1 MSKKKYFLALLSLFM
16 MNNIR
21 AGNEETWNLERCIQY
36 AVENNIQIQKS
47 NVSEQQQ
54 EVSLKEA
61 QAALFPSLSFGM
73 NQSLNYRPLQDSPN
87 SIVANGMANTSTRK
101 LTENGNYS
109 LNASWTV
116 WDGKSNTNTIK
127 IQKLNKKMAEL
138 DTEISK
144 NSITEQITQL
154 YIQILYSTE
163 AKKVNE
169 SILETAKKQVERG
182 KEMMQNGLLSETEL
196 KQLEAQWSSAQ
207 YDVVNAQTQ
216 IDDYNLQLKQLL
228 ELDPSTDFQIAD
240 LEITDEQA
248 LQLVP
253 SSSEV
258 YSQALLLRPEIQS
271 KQTAIEAA
279 KLSVDVAKAGYQP
292 SLSLNAS
299 ISDSHYS
306 TGAQV
311 ASQLK
316 ENLNGTIGLTLSVPI
331 FDNRRN
337 KSAVER
343 AKLDQVTKSLELTEE
358 QKNLYNTIESYNL
371 QARNNQEKFKASIT
385 KTESMESSYRLLN
398 EQFENGLKNVV
409 ELLTGKDDLLQAQQE
424 KLQSKYTTL
433 LNIQL
438 LKFYQGNSMTL

>member
-21 AGNEETWNLERCIQY
+21 AGNEETWDLERCIQY

-87 SIVANGMANTSTRK
+87 SIVANGMANTSVKK

-216 IDDYNLQLKQLL
+216 IDDYSLQLKQLL
-228 ELDPSTDFQIAD
+228 ELDPNTDFQIAD
-240 LEITDEQA
+240 LEIADEQA

-253 SSSEV
+253 SSNEV

-271 KQTAIEAA
+271 KQAAIEAA

-316 ENLNGTIGLTLSVPI
+316 ENLNGSIGLTLSVPI
-331 FDNRRN
+331 FDNRKN

-343 AKLDQVTKSLELTEE
+343 AKLDQVTKAFELTEE

-385 KTESMESSYRLLN
+385 KTESMESSYKLLN

>member
-21 AGNEETWNLERCIQY
+21 AGNEETWDLERCIQY
-36 AVENNIQIQKS
+36 ALENNIQIQKS

-54 EVSLKEA
+54 DVSLKES
-61 QAALFPSLSFGM
+61 QAAFFPSLSFGM
-73 NQSLNYRPLQDSPN
+73 NQSLNYRPLQSNPN
-87 SIVANGMANTSTRK
+87 SIVANGMANTSNKK

-228 ELDPSTDFQIAD
+228 ELDPGTDFQIAD
-240 LEITDEQA
+240 LEISDEQA

-258 YSQALLLRPEIQS
+258 YNQALLLRPEIQS

-331 FDNRRN
+331 FDNRKN

-438 LKFYQGNSMTL
+438 LKFYQGNSITL

>member
-21 AGNEETWNLERCIQY
+21 AGNEETWDLERCIQY

-87 SIVANGMANTSTRK
+87 SIVANGMANTSVKK

-144 NSITEQITQL
+144 NSITEQVTQL

-169 SILETAKKQVERG
+169 SILETAQKQVERG

-216 IDDYNLQLKQLL
+216 IDDYSLQLKQLL
-228 ELDPSTDFQIAD
+228 ELDPNTDFQIAD
-240 LEITDEQA
+240 LEIADEQA

-253 SSSEV
+253 SSNEV

-316 ENLNGTIGLTLSVPI
+316 ENLNGSIGLTLSVPI
-331 FDNRRN
+331 FDNRKN

-343 AKLDQVTKSLELTEE
+343 AKLDQVTKALELTEE

-385 KTESMESSYRLLN
+385 KTESMESSYKLLN

>member
-87 SIVANGMANTSTRK
+87 SIVANGMANTSTKK

-169 SILETAKKQVERG
+169 SILETAKRQVERG

-216 IDDYNLQLKQLL
+216 IDDYSLQLKQLL
-228 ELDPSTDFQIAD
+228 ELDPNTDFRIAD

-248 LQLVP
+248 LQVVP

-331 FDNRRN
+331 FDNRKN

-358 QKNLYNTIESYNL
+358 QKNLYNTIENYNL

>member
-21 AGNEETWNLERCIQY
+21 AGNEETWDLERCIQY

-87 SIVANGMANTSTRK
+87 SIVANGMANTSVKK

-228 ELDPSTDFQIAD
+228 ELDPNTDFQIAD
-240 LEITDEQA
+240 LEIADEQA

-253 SSSEV
+253 SSNEV

>member
-1 MSKKKYFLALLSLFM
+1 MSIKKHFLVLLSLCL
-16 MNNIR
+16 MNEIR
-21 AGNEETWNLERCIQY
+21 AGNDESWDLQRCIRH
-36 AVENNIQIQKS
+36 AVENNIQIQKAQ
-47 NVSEQQQ
+47 VSEQQQ

-87 SIVANGMANTSTRK
+87 SIVANGMANTSAKK

-144 NSITEQITQL
+144 NSITEEITQL
-154 YIQILYSTE
+154 YIQILYSDE
-163 AKKVNE
+163 AKRVNE
-169 SILETAKKQVERG
+169 SILETAQKQVDRG
-182 KEMMQNGLLSETEL
+182 KEMLQNGLLSETEM
-196 KQLEAQWSSAQ
+196 KQLEAQLSSAK

-216 IDDYNLQLKQLL
+216 IDDYLLQLKQLL
-228 ELDPSTDFQIAD
+228 ELDPATEFRISS
-240 LEITDEQA
+240 LEVTDEQA
-248 LQLVP
+248 LQLIP

-279 KLSVDVAKAGYQP
+279 RLSMDVAKAGYQP
-292 SLSLNAS
+292 TLSLNAS

-306 TGAQV
+306 TGSKV

-316 ENLNGTIGLTLSVPI
+316 ENLNGTVGLTLSVPI
-331 FDNRRN
+331 FDNRKN
-337 KSAVER
+337 KSNVDR
-343 AKLDQVTKSLELTEE
+343 ARLDHLTKSLELDEE
-358 QKNLYNTIESYNL
+358 QKNLYHTIENYNL
-371 QARNNQEKFKASIT
+371 QARSNQEKFKASIA

-438 LKFYQGNSMTL
+438 LNYYQGNNISL

>member
-21 AGNEETWNLERCIQY
+21 AGNEETWDLERCIQY

-47 NVSEQQQ
+47 NVSEQKQ

-87 SIVANGMANTSTRK
+87 SIVANGMANTSVKK

-216 IDDYNLQLKQLL
+216 IDDYSLQLKQLL
-228 ELDPSTDFQIAD
+228 ELDPNTDFQIAD
-240 LEITDEQA
+240 LEIADEQA

-253 SSSEV
+253 SSNEV

-316 ENLNGTIGLTLSVPI
+316 ENLNGSIGLTLSVPI

-385 KTESMESSYRLLN
+385 KTESMESSYKLLN

-409 ELLTGKDDLLQAQQE
+409 ELLIGKDDLLQAQQE

>member
-21 AGNEETWNLERCIQY
+21 AGNEETWDLERCIQY

-87 SIVANGMANTSTRK
+87 SIVANGMANTSVKK

-169 SILETAKKQVERG
+169 SILETAQKQVERG

-216 IDDYNLQLKQLL
+216 INDYSLQLKQLL
-228 ELDPSTDFQIAD
+228 ELDPNTDFQIAD
-240 LEITDEQA
+240 LEIADEQA

-253 SSSEV
+253 SSNEV

-299 ISDSHYS
+299 INDSHYS

-316 ENLNGTIGLTLSVPI
+316 ENLNGSIGLTLSVPI
-331 FDNRRN
+331 FDNRKN

-343 AKLDQVTKSLELTEE
+343 AKLDQVTKALELTEE

-385 KTESMESSYRLLN
+385 KTESMESSYKLLN

>member
-21 AGNEETWNLERCIQY
+21 AGNEETWDLERCIQY

-87 SIVANGMANTSTRK
+87 SIVANGMANTSVKK

-196 KQLEAQWSSAQ
+196 KQLEAQWSSTQ

-216 IDDYNLQLKQLL
+216 IDDYSLQLKQLL
-228 ELDPSTDFQIAD
+228 ELDPNTDFQIAD
-240 LEITDEQA
+240 LEIADEQA

-253 SSSEV
+253 SSNEV
-258 YSQALLLRPEIQS
+258 YCQALLLRPEIQS

-316 ENLNGTIGLTLSVPI
+316 ENLNGSIGLTLSVPI
-331 FDNRRN
+331 FDNRKN

-343 AKLDQVTKSLELTEE
+343 AKLDQVTKALELTEE
-358 QKNLYNTIESYNL
+358 QKKLYNTIESYNL

-385 KTESMESSYRLLN
+385 KTESMESSYKLLN

>member
-36 AVENNIQIQKS
+36 AAENNIQIQKS

-87 SIVANGMANTSTRK
+87 SIVANGMANTSTKK

-228 ELDPSTDFQIAD
+228 ELDPNTDFQIAD
-240 LEITDEQA
+240 LEIADEQA

-253 SSSEV
+253 SSNEV

-316 ENLNGTIGLTLSVPI
+316 ENLNGSIGLTLSVPI
-331 FDNRRN
+331 FDNRKN

-343 AKLDQVTKSLELTEE
+343 AKLDQVTKALELTEE
-358 QKNLYNTIESYNL
+358 QKKLYNTIESYNL

-385 KTESMESSYRLLN
+385 KTESMESSYKLLN

>member
-87 SIVANGMANTSTRK
+87 SIVANGMANTSTKK

-216 IDDYNLQLKQLL
+216 IDDYILQLKQLL
-228 ELDPSTDFQIAD
+228 ELDPSTDFRIAD
-240 LEITDEQA
+240 LEISDEQA

>member
-87 SIVANGMANTSTRK
+87 SIVANGMANTSTKK

-138 DTEISK
+138 DTEINK

-331 FDNRRN
+331 FDNRKN

-358 QKNLYNTIESYNL
+358 QKNLYNTIENYNL

>member
-21 AGNEETWNLERCIQY
+21 AGNEETWDLERCIQY

-61 QAALFPSLSFGM
+61 QAALFPSLSFEM

-87 SIVANGMANTSTRK
+87 SIVANGMANTSVKK

-228 ELDPSTDFQIAD
+228 ELDPNTDFQIAD
-240 LEITDEQA
+240 LEIADEQA

-253 SSSEV
+253 SSNEV

-343 AKLDQVTKSLELTEE
+343 AKLDQVTKALELTEE

-385 KTESMESSYRLLN
+385 KTESMESSYKLLN

>member
-21 AGNEETWNLERCIQY
+21 AGNEETWDLERCIQY

-87 SIVANGMANTSTRK
+87 SIVANGMANTSVKK

-196 KQLEAQWSSAQ
+196 KQLEAQWSSTQ

-228 ELDPSTDFQIAD
+228 ELDPNTDFQIAD
-240 LEITDEQA
+240 LEIADEQA

-253 SSSEV
+253 SSNEV

-316 ENLNGTIGLTLSVPI
+316 ENLNGSIGLTLSVPI
-331 FDNRRN
+331 FDNRKN

-343 AKLDQVTKSLELTEE
+343 AKLDQVTKALELTEE

-385 KTESMESSYRLLN
+385 KTESMESSYKLLN

>member
-21 AGNEETWNLERCIQY
+21 AGNEETWDLERCIQY

-87 SIVANGMANTSTRK
+87 SIVANGMANTSVKK

-216 IDDYNLQLKQLL
+216 IDDYSLQLKQLL
-228 ELDPSTDFQIAD
+228 ELDPNTDFQIAD
-240 LEITDEQA
+240 LEIADEQA

-253 SSSEV
+253 SSNEV

-316 ENLNGTIGLTLSVPI
+316 ENLNGSIGLTLSVPI
-331 FDNRRN
+331 FNNRRN

-343 AKLDQVTKSLELTEE
+343 AKLDQVTKLLELTEE

-385 KTESMESSYRLLN
+385 KTESMKSSYRLLN

>member
-87 SIVANGMANTSTRK
+87 SIVANGMANTSTKK

-331 FDNRRN
+331 FDNRKN

-343 AKLDQVTKSLELTEE
+343 AKLDLVTKSLELTEE
-358 QKNLYNTIESYNL
+358 QKNLYNTIENYNL

>member
-21 AGNEETWNLERCIQY
+21 AGNEETWDLERCIQY

-87 SIVANGMANTSTRK
+87 SIVANGMANTSVKK

-216 IDDYNLQLKQLL
+216 IDDYSLQLKQLL
-228 ELDPSTDFQIAD
+228 ELDPNTDFQIAN
-240 LEITDEQA
+240 LEIADEQA

-253 SSSEV
+253 SSNEV

-299 ISDSHYS
+299 INDSHYS

-316 ENLNGTIGLTLSVPI
+316 ENLNGSIGLTLSVPI
-331 FDNRRN
+331 FDNRKN

-343 AKLDQVTKSLELTEE
+343 AKLDQVTKALELTEE

-385 KTESMESSYRLLN
+385 KTESMESSYKLLN

>member
-21 AGNEETWNLERCIQY
+21 AGNEETWDLERCIQY

-87 SIVANGMANTSTRK
+87 SIVANGMANTSVKK

-169 SILETAKKQVERG
+169 SILETAQKQVERG

-216 IDDYNLQLKQLL
+216 IDDYSLQLKQLL
-228 ELDPSTDFQIAD
+228 ELDPNTDFQIAN
-240 LEITDEQA
+240 LEIADEQA

-253 SSSEV
+253 SSNEV

-316 ENLNGTIGLTLSVPI
+316 ENLNGSIGLTLSVPI
-331 FDNRRN
+331 FDNRKN

-343 AKLDQVTKSLELTEE
+343 AKLDQVTKALELTEE

-385 KTESMESSYRLLN
+385 KTESMESSYKLLN

>member
-87 SIVANGMANTSTRK
+87 SIVANGMANTSTKK

-109 LNASWTV
+109 LNAFWTV

-228 ELDPSTDFQIAD
+228 ELDPNTDFRIAD

-253 SSSEV
+253 SSNEV

-316 ENLNGTIGLTLSVPI
+316 ENLSGTIGLTLSVPI
-331 FDNRRN
+331 FDNRKN

-343 AKLDQVTKSLELTEE
+343 AKLDQVTKTLELTEE
-358 QKNLYNTIESYNL
+358 QKNLYNTIENYNL

-385 KTESMESSYRLLN
+385 KTESMESSYKLLN

>member
-21 AGNEETWNLERCIQY
+21 AGNEETWDLERCIQY

-87 SIVANGMANTSTRK
+87 SIVANGMANTSVKK

-216 IDDYNLQLKQLL
+216 IDDYSLQLKQLL
-228 ELDPSTDFQIAD
+228 ELDPNTDFQIAD
-240 LEITDEQA
+240 LEIADEQA

-253 SSSEV
+253 SSNEV

-316 ENLNGTIGLTLSVPI
+316 ENLNGSIGLTLSVPI
-331 FDNRRN
+331 FDNRKN

-343 AKLDQVTKSLELTEE
+343 AKLDQVTKALELTEE

-385 KTESMESSYRLLN
+385 KTESMESSYKLLN

-409 ELLTGKDDLLQAQQE
+409 ELLTGKDELLQAQQE

>member
-21 AGNEETWNLERCIQY
+21 AGNEETWDLERCIQY

-87 SIVANGMANTSTRK
+87 SIVANGMANTSVKK

-216 IDDYNLQLKQLL
+216 IDDYSLQLKQLL
-228 ELDPSTDFQIAD
+228 ELDPNTDFQIAD
-240 LEITDEQA
+240 LEIADEQA

-253 SSSEV
+253 SSNEV

-316 ENLNGTIGLTLSVPI
+316 ENLNGSIGLTLSVPI
-331 FDNRRN
+331 FDNRKN

-343 AKLDQVTKSLELTEE
+343 AKLDQVTKALELTEE

>member
-87 SIVANGMANTSTRK
+87 SIVANGMANTSTKK

-169 SILETAKKQVERG
+169 SILETAKRQVERG

-216 IDDYNLQLKQLL
+216 IDDYSLQLKQLL
-228 ELDPSTDFQIAD
+228 ELDPSTDFRIAD

-331 FDNRRN
+331 FDNRKN

-358 QKNLYNTIESYNL
+358 QKNLYNTIENYNL

>member
-21 AGNEETWNLERCIQY
+21 AGNEETWDLERCIQY

-87 SIVANGMANTSTRK
+87 SIVANGMANTSVKK

-216 IDDYNLQLKQLL
+216 IDDYSLQLKQLL
-228 ELDPSTDFQIAD
+228 ELDPNTDFQIAD
-240 LEITDEQA
+240 LEIADEQA

-253 SSSEV
+253 SSNEV

-316 ENLNGTIGLTLSVPI
+316 ENLNGSIGLTLSVPI
-331 FDNRRN
+331 FDNRKN

-343 AKLDQVTKSLELTEE
+343 AKLDQVTKALELTEE

-385 KTESMESSYRLLN
+385 KTESMESSYKLLN

>member
-87 SIVANGMANTSTRK
+87 SIVANGMANTSTKK

-169 SILETAKKQVERG
+169 SILETAKRQVERG

-216 IDDYNLQLKQLL
+216 IDDYSLQLKQLL
-228 ELDPSTDFQIAD
+228 ELDPNTDFLIAD

-248 LQLVP
+248 LQVVP

-331 FDNRRN
+331 FDNRKN

-358 QKNLYNTIESYNL
+358 QKNLYNTIENYNL

>member
-21 AGNEETWNLERCIQY
+21 AGNEETWDLERCIQY

-87 SIVANGMANTSTRK
+87 SIVANGMANTSVKK

-216 IDDYNLQLKQLL
+216 IDDYSLQLKQLL
-228 ELDPSTDFQIAD
+228 ELDPNTDFQIAD
-240 LEITDEQA
+240 LEIADEQA

-253 SSSEV
+253 SSNEV

-316 ENLNGTIGLTLSVPI
+316 ENLNGSIGLTLSVPI
-331 FDNRRN
+331 FDNRKN

-343 AKLDQVTKSLELTEE
+343 AKLDQVTKALELTEE

-385 KTESMESSYRLLN
+385 KTESMESSYKLLN

-409 ELLTGKDDLLQAQQE
+409 ELLTGKDNLLQAQQE

>member
-21 AGNEETWNLERCIQY
+21 AGNEETWDLERCIQY
-36 AVENNIQIQKS
+36 ALENNIQIQKS

-54 EVSLKEA
+54 DVSLKEA

-73 NQSLNYRPLQDSPN
+73 NQSLNYRPLQSNPN
-87 SIVANGMANTSTRK
+87 SIVANGMANTSSKK

-228 ELDPSTDFQIAD
+228 ELDPGTDFQIAN
-240 LEITDEQA
+240 LEISDEQA

-253 SSSEV
+253 SSNEV

-331 FDNRRN
+331 FDNRKN

-438 LKFYQGNSMTL
+438 LKFYQGNSITL

>member
-54 EVSLKEA
+54 DVSLKEA

-73 NQSLNYRPLQDSPN
+73 NQSLNYRPLQSNPN
-87 SIVANGMANTSTRK
+87 SIVANGMANTSSKK

-182 KEMMQNGLLSETEL
+182 REMMQNGLLSETEL

>member
-21 AGNEETWNLERCIQY
+21 AGNEETWDLERCIQY

-87 SIVANGMANTSTRK
+87 SIVANGMANTSVKK

-228 ELDPSTDFQIAD
+228 ELDPNTDFQIAD
-240 LEITDEQA
+240 LEIADEQA

-253 SSSEV
+253 SSNEV

-343 AKLDQVTKSLELTEE
+343 AKLDQVTKALELTEE
-358 QKNLYNTIESYNL
+358 QKKLYNTIESYNL

-385 KTESMESSYRLLN
+385 KTESMESSYKLLN

>member
-87 SIVANGMANTSTRK
+87 SIVANGMANTSTKK

-127 IQKLNKKMAEL
+127 IQKLNKKIAEL

-216 IDDYNLQLKQLL
+216 IDDYSLQLKQLL
-228 ELDPSTDFQIAD
+228 ELDPNTDFRIAD

-248 LQLVP
+248 LQMVP
-253 SSSEV
+253 SSNEV
-258 YSQALLLRPEIQS
+258 YNQALLLRPEIQS

-316 ENLNGTIGLTLSVPI
+316 ENLSGTIGLTLSVPI
-331 FDNRRN
+331 FDNRKN

-343 AKLDQVTKSLELTEE
+343 AKLDQVTKTLELTEE
-358 QKNLYNTIESYNL
+358 QKNLYNTIENYNL

-385 KTESMESSYRLLN
+385 KTESMESSYKLLN

>member
-87 SIVANGMANTSTRK
+87 SIVANGMANTSTKK

-216 IDDYNLQLKQLL
+216 IDDYILQLKQLL
-228 ELDPSTDFQIAD
+228 ELDPSTDFRIAD
-240 LEITDEQA
+240 LEISDEQA

-258 YSQALLLRPEIQS
+258 YSQALLLHPEIQS

-438 LKFYQGNSMTL
+438 LNFYQGNSMTL

>member
-87 SIVANGMANTSTRK
+87 SIVANGMANTSTKK

-228 ELDPSTDFQIAD
+228 ELDPSTNFQIAD

-331 FDNRRN
+331 FDNRKN

-358 QKNLYNTIESYNL
+358 QKNLYNTIENYNL

>member
-87 SIVANGMANTSTRK
+87 SIVANGMANTSTKK

-216 IDDYNLQLKQLL
+216 IDDYSLQLKQLL
-228 ELDPSTDFQIAD
+228 ELDPNTDFRIAD

-248 LQLVP
+248 LQMVP
-253 SSSEV
+253 SSNEV
-258 YSQALLLRPEIQS
+258 YNQALLLRPEIQS

-279 KLSVDVAKAGYQP
+279 KLSIDVAKAGYQP

-316 ENLNGTIGLTLSVPI
+316 ENLSGTIGLTLSVPI
-331 FDNRRN
+331 FDNRKN

-343 AKLDQVTKSLELTEE
+343 AKLDQVTKTLELTEE
-358 QKNLYNTIESYNL
+358 QKNLYNTIENYNL

-385 KTESMESSYRLLN
+385 KTESMESSYKLLN

>member
-21 AGNEETWNLERCIQY
+21 AGNEETWDLERCIQY

-87 SIVANGMANTSTRK
+87 SIVANGMANTSVKK

-228 ELDPSTDFQIAD
+228 ELDPNTDFQIAD
-240 LEITDEQA
+240 LEIADEQA

-253 SSSEV
+253 SSNEV

-316 ENLNGTIGLTLSVPI
+316 ENLNGSIGLTLSVPI
-331 FDNRRN
+331 FDNRKN

-343 AKLDQVTKSLELTEE
+343 AKLDQVTKALELTEE

-385 KTESMESSYRLLN
+385 KTKSMESSYKLLN

>member
-47 NVSEQQQ
+47 NVGEQQQ

-87 SIVANGMANTSTRK
+87 SIVANGMANTSTKK

-169 SILETAKKQVERG
+169 SILETAQKQVERG

-248 LQLVP
+248 LQQVP

-331 FDNRRN
+331 FDNRKN

-358 QKNLYNTIESYNL
+358 QKNLYNTIENYNL

>member
-1 MSKKKYFLALLSLFM
+1 
-16 MNNIR
+16 
-21 AGNEETWNLERCIQY
+21 
-36 AVENNIQIQKS
+36 
-47 NVSEQQQ
+47 
-54 EVSLKEA
+54 
-61 QAALFPSLSFGM
+61 
-73 NQSLNYRPLQDSPN
+73 
-87 SIVANGMANTSTRK
+87 
-101 LTENGNYS
+101 
-109 LNASWTV
+109 
-116 WDGKSNTNTIK
+116 
-127 IQKLNKKMAEL
+127 MAEL

-331 FDNRRN
+331 FDNRKN

-358 QKNLYNTIESYNL
+358 QKNLYNTIENYNL

>member
-21 AGNEETWNLERCIQY
+21 AGNEETWDLERCIQY

-87 SIVANGMANTSTRK
+87 SIVANGMANTSVKK

-116 WDGKSNTNTIK
+116 WDGKSNTNIIK

-228 ELDPSTDFQIAD
+228 ELDPNTDFQIAD
-240 LEITDEQA
+240 LEIADEQA

-253 SSSEV
+253 SSNEV

-316 ENLNGTIGLTLSVPI
+316 ENLNGSIGLTLSVPI
-331 FDNRRN
+331 FDNRKN

-343 AKLDQVTKSLELTEE
+343 AKLDQVTKALELTEE

-385 KTESMESSYRLLN
+385 KTESMESSYKLLN